1 MAPCR
6 LARDTRPDAP
16 IPANGCAGV
25 LVKRGMMD
33 LLHDLRQGF
42 TLLLRAPG
50 FAITAILTLALGIGA
65 TTALFTVV
73 NAVLLEPLPFPQSH
87 RLIQVWRSEL
97 PALTYGSASYPRY
110 LDWRQYQRV
119 FRDLGAWSP
128 RGFTLSGPEGP
139 ERVAGAMASAS
150 FFNVIGARAIVGRY
164 FSDDEDRRG
173 APKVAVISEGLWR
186 RRYQGGAGVVGAT
199 AQIDGESYTI
209 VGVAPAGFTEVWR
222 HDMWIPVGQVGD
234 PANRGSNFLLSFG
247 RLRDGVT
254 LASARSGLAD
264 LAAQMSRDNAIDKY
278 TFTARLVHEVI
289 TENATRGL
297 WMLLAATALLL
308 LIACTNVANLLLAR
322 AVVRERDIA
331 IRASLGAG
339 RRRLFGQVMAET
351 IALGVLGS
359 IVGIGLAWALLRV
372 FVSLAPASFPRLAA
386 IDLDVSVLA
395 FSLIVAVVAGLVAG
409 LAPAIH
415 LLRSDLNAVI
425 RSGGNR
431 GATAGRA
438 RSASRLLVISE
449 VALALALVTTAGLMV
464 KSLLRLQAQ
473 DLGLTRAPMLT
484 FGIGVPPFV
493 ASGNEAVSR
502 FQLDFLQRVRA
513 LPGVTHASAISLLPV
528 GATGNNGPVRRID
541 QTGDTEGVQV
551 TEFRIVMDRYFET
564 MGVPMIAGRAFDD
577 RDRAST
583 TPVAVIND
591 TLAKRLFPN
600 LAPSA
605 ILGQPVRIGP
615 LTGPANQI
623 VGIAA
628 NVRSRRP
635 DMTPDPEIYVPFR
648 QVPAPG
654 LTYVVRVEGDPTTL
668 TGQIRSTLAQMT
680 PYIAVANVRTFEE
693 VVATAT
699 RTSGLLSWL
708 SVLFGVLAAALAVLG
723 IYGVMSYT
731 VAQRERELAIRAA
744 VGASRSS
751 LLSMVLREGLMLS
764 GAGIAAG
771 ALIAVAASGVLRS
784 LLYQVSATDPIVFV
798 GSAVGLA
805 AIALAGYL
813 IPAARASR
821 VEPVVALRSE

>member
-1 MAPCR
+1 VPA
-6 LARDTRPDAP
+6 L
-16 IPANGCAGV
+16 ANGYSE
-25 LVKRGMMD
+25 
-33 LLHDLRQGF
+33 LHVQRAMTDFIRDLRQGF
-42 TLLLRAPG
+42 RLLFRAPG
-50 FAITAILTLALGIGA
+50 FAVTAILTLALGIGA

-73 NAVLLEPLPFPQSH
+73 NAVLLEPLPFPGSNK
-87 RLIQVWRSEL
+87 LVQVWRSEL
-97 PALTYGSASYPRY
+97 PALTHGSASYARY
-110 LDWRQYQRV
+110 LDWRQFQRV
-119 FRDLGAWSP
+119 FTDLGAWSP

-139 ERVAGAMASAS
+139 ERVPGAMASAS
-150 FFNVIGARAIVGRY
+150 FFNVVGAPAIAGRY
-164 FSDDEDRRG
+164 FTDDEDRRG
-173 APKVAVISEGLWR
+173 APKAAVISEGLWR
-186 RRYQGGAGVVGAT
+186 RRYQGSATAVGTT
-199 AQIDGESYTI
+199 AQIDGEAYTI

-222 HDMWIPVGQVGD
+222 LDLWIPLGQVAD

-247 RLRDGVT
+247 KLRDGIT
-254 LASARSGLAD
+254 LESARQGLGD

-278 TFTARLVHEVI
+278 TFTARPVHEVI

-322 AVVRERDIA
+322 AVVRERDLA

-339 RRRLFGQVMAET
+339 RRRLFGQVMGET
-351 IALGVLGS
+351 IALAVLGS
-359 IVGIGLAWALLRV
+359 VVGIGLAWGLLRI
-372 FVSLAPASFPRLAA
+372 FVSLAPVNFPRLAA
-386 IDLDVSVLA
+386 INLEISVLGFA
-395 FSLIVAVVAGLVAG
+395 LIVAVFAGVVAGV
-409 LAPAIH
+409 APAIH

-425 RSGGNR
+425 RAGGNR
-431 GATAGRA
+431 AITAGRA
-438 RSASRLLVISE
+438 RAASRLLVVSE

-464 KSLLRLQAQ
+464 KSLLRLQSQ
-473 DLGLTRAPMLT
+473 DLGVTRAPMLT
-484 FGIGVPPFV
+484 FGVGVPPFV
-493 ASGNEAVSR
+493 ATGNDAVSR
-502 FQLDFLQRVRA
+502 FQLEFLQRVRA

-541 QTGDTEGVQV
+541 QTGDTDGVPV

-564 MGVPMIAGRAFDD
+564 MGVPMIAGRVIDE
-577 RDRAST
+577 RDRAGA
-583 TPVAVIND
+583 TPVAVINE

-600 LAPSA
+600 LEPPA
-605 ILGQPVRIGP
+605 ILGQPVRIGAIN
-615 LTGPANQI
+615 GPTNQI

-635 DMTPDPEIYVPFR
+635 DMVPDPEIYVPFQ

-654 LTYVVRVEGDPTTL
+654 MSYVVRAEGDPAML

-680 PYIAVANVRTFEE
+680 PYIAMASVRSFDE
-693 VVATAT
+693 VVATST

-708 SVLFGVLAAALAVLG
+708 SVLFGVLAAALAILG
-723 IYGVMSYT
+723 IYSVMSYT

-744 VGASRSS
+744 VGASQSS
-751 LLSMVLREGLMLS
+751 LLSMVLREGLILS

-771 ALIAVAASGVLRS
+771 SIIAFAASGVLRS

-798 GSAVGLA
+798 ASALGLA